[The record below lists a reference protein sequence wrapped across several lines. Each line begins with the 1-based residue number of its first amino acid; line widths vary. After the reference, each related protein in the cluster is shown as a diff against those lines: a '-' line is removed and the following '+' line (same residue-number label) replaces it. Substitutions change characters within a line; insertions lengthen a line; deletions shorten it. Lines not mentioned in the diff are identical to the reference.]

1 MLPTLLTAIKALIDY
16 ALSLNSLGVSTPN
29 FKQFYLEHNAQAWS
43 IANEIEFKY
52 IQPEKERTYIP
63 DFKTGKRN
71 IYLEAKGKLDLDTRQ
86 KMVWFRDSHPETTV
100 IFLFMNPD
108 NKITKRSK
116 TTYWMWA
123 EANEFKWLDF
133 RKDWLNDYKQLC
145 TKL

>member
-1 MLPTLLTAIKALIDY
+1 MKTGRKDLIHSFKSK
-16 ALSLNSLGVSTPN
+16 LEEQVWKILKSN
-29 FKQFYLEHNAQAWS
+29 FPSVKYEPDK
-43 IANEIEFKY
+43 FKY

-63 DFKTGKRN
+63 DFKTGKKN

-86 KMVWFRDSHPETTV
+86 KMVWFRDTNPHITI

-116 TTYWMWA
+116 TTYAKWA
-123 EANEFKWLDF
+123 EDNNFLWLDY
-133 RKDWLNDYKQLC
+133 RKDWLNGYKQLC

>member
-1 MLPTLLTAIKALIDY
+1 MKTGRKDLIH
-16 ALSLNSLGVSTPN
+16 S
-29 FKQFYLEHNAQAWS
+29 FKSKLEEQVWKVLKNHFPS
-43 IANEIEFKY
+43 VKYEPDKFKY

-86 KMVWFRDSHPETTV
+86 KMVWFRDTNPNITV

-108 NKITKRSK
+108 NKINKRSK

-145 TKL
+145 TKQ